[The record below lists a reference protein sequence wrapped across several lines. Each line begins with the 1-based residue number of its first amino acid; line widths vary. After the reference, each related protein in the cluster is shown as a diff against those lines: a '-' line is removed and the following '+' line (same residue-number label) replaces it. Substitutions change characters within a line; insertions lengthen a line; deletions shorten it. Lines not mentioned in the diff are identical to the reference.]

1 MSNSL
6 HNEKKLEI
14 IDLLEAIEI
23 TVASLKESYALNRT
37 RIIPMTQERLQ
48 ILFED
53 FNNSVK

>member
-23 TVASLKESYALNRT
+23 TVTSLKESYALNRT